1 MVELLSVCH
10 CIRYAKSPVA
20 GNRSFVYHE
29 GGVFV
34 LWIIPLSVGLSH
46 CLLDYPIVCWNSIP
60 CQPGD
65 YTYQPEKDG
74 WHG

>member
-34 LWIIPLSVGLSH
+34 LWIIPLSAG
-46 CLLDYPIVCWNSIP
+46 IP
-60 CQPGD
+60 FHVS
-65 YTYQPEKDG
+65 PETIHTNRRRMG
-74 WHG
+74 GMGSFRAVVRF